1 MQSADAQP
9 TQNSTSPQANK
20 SKGSPSS
27 PSASPER
34 IPRPPNSFIIYRRE
48 HAIKYPGLVA
58 ADLSAKI
65 AHAWRN
71 ESPEVLEQYAELA
84 ELAKLKHKLQFPD
97 WKFTPAKRGTGKR
110 ARKQAA
116 AAQAAMETGG
126 ILPAQAV
133 SLRQSDSKRPKHTAP
148 KKRTSRS
155 FGISALATPSPS
167 PSASSSPSPP
177 PEDIVTTANRPRR
190 NIQRPERFSPC
201 GHREWPSHTRTKS
214 SSSPDLKFSVSKG
227 TVSSSLFFS
236 THSDRSSRPTK
247 ALKSSASTRSVTST
261 LSSESHEGSSHTCVD
276 FDDFYFSDDFLSSGE
291 DEGDDEEEYDDDNDF
306 ADSDYDDNRTTL
318 CSTDVDQESFSQESF
333 SQSDCVKSP
342 GRPRSRSPSF
352 QSNEHFFY
360 ESTFPFPHTME
371 NFEPE
376 CLPRSDQQ
384 WPTAALVGSFGTV
397 PTEPHIQPN
406 PMLFSEYMYPTPGLE
421 EPIIDFAAYA
431 NFDDQDNIDVEVES
445 KDGDQTVVGDGSS
458 VTGTRALNLTVDI
471 IATSAAAASC
481 SPFPMDSMIP
491 LKLLSP
497 TIATARA
504 MESMSLSTVAS
515 SDNDG
520 KDHKGTEC
528 R

>member
-1 MQSADAQP
+1 MQSTNAQP

-20 SKGSPSS
+20 SKGPPSP
-27 PSASPER
+27 PSALPER

-126 ILPAQAV
+126 ILPAQAG
-133 SLRQSDSKRPKHTAP
+133 SLRQSDNKRPKHTAL

-155 FGISALATPSPS
+155 CGISALATPSPS

-177 PEDIVTTANRPRR
+177 PEDMITPSNRPRR

-201 GHREWPSHTRTKS
+201 GHREWPSHSQTKS
-214 SSSPDLKFSVSKG
+214 SSSSDLKSSASKG

-236 THSDRSSRPTK
+236 RHSGRSSRPAKT
-247 ALKSSASTRSVTST
+247 LKSSASARSVTFT
-261 LSSESHEGSSHTCVD
+261 LPSESHEGFSHTSVD
-276 FDDFYFSDDFLSSGE
+276 FDDFDFSDDFLSSGE
-291 DEGDDEEEYDDDNDF
+291 DEDEDEEEYHDDNDF
-306 ADSDYDDNRTTL
+306 ADSDYDENRTTL
-318 CSTDVDQESFSQESF
+318 CLTDADQESF
-333 SQSDCVKSP
+333 SQSDCVNSP

-352 QSNEHFFY
+352 QSDEHLFY

-384 WPTAALVGSFGTV
+384 WPTATLVGSFGTI

-421 EPIIDFAAYA
+421 EPIINFAAYA
-431 NFDDQDNIDVEVES
+431 NFDDQDNIEVEVES
-445 KDGDQTVVGDGSS
+445 KDGDKAVVGDGSS
-458 VTGTRALNLTVDI
+458 EVGTRALNLAVDI
-471 IATSAAAASC
+471 ITTSAAAASC
-481 SPFPMDSMIP
+481 SFFPMDSMIP

-497 TIATARA
+497 TTATARA
-504 MESMSLSTVAS
+504 MESMSLSAVAS

-520 KDHKGTEC
+520 KDHKGNEC

>member
-1 MQSADAQP
+1 MQSTNAQS

-27 PSASPER
+27 PSASPEK

-84 ELAKLKHKLQFPD
+84 KLAKLKHKLQFPD

-126 ILPAQAV
+126 ILPAQTG

-177 PEDIVTTANRPRR
+177 PEDIITPTNRPRR

-201 GHREWPSHTRTKS
+201 GHREWPSHARTKS
-214 SSSPDLKFSVSKG
+214 SSSPDLKSSVSKG

-236 THSDRSSRPTK
+236 THSGRSSRPTK
-247 ALKSSASTRSVTST
+247 TLKSSASTRSVTST
-261 LSSESHEGSSHTCVD
+261 LSSESYDRFSHTCVD
-276 FDDFYFSDDFLSSGE
+276 SDDFDFSDDFFSSGE
-291 DEGDDEEEYDDDNDF
+291 DENEDEEEYDDDKDF
-306 ADSDYDDNRTTL
+306 VDSDYDDKITTL
-318 CSTDVDQESFSQESF
+318 YSTGADHESFP
-333 SQSDCVKSP
+333 QSDCVNSP
-342 GRPRSRSPSF
+342 SRPRSRSPSF
-352 QSNEHFFY
+352 QSDEHFFY

-384 WPTAALVGSFGTV
+384 WPTAVLVGSFGTV

-431 NFDDQDNIDVEVES
+431 NFGDQDHIEVEVES
-445 KDGDQTVVGDGSS
+445 KDSDKTVVGNGSS
-458 VTGTRALNLTVDI
+458 EAGTRAHNLAVDI

-481 SPFPMDSMIP
+481 SSFPMDSMIP

-497 TIATARA
+497 TTATARA
-504 MESMSLSTVAS
+504 MESMSLSAVTS